1 MSYAGSLND
10 ISTLAHEI
18 GHAFHSAQ
26 LNGLR
31 PLCQEYPMTLA
42 ESASTF
48 AEILLAEGIMT
59 DPDSSDAQK
68 LSVLTA
74 TVNHG
79 IAFLIDIPIRF
90 NFEKAFHEERMR
102 GEVSVSRFKS
112 LMTDA
117 MQSQFGDLLE
127 ENGANPFFWASKMHF
142 YLTGVSFYNYPY
154 TFGYLL
160 SRGLF
165 EMFKREGKAFLP
177 KYQEFLRYS
186 GSDMAQS
193 VAQDTLGVDLE
204 TTDFW
209 KRSIMSHEP
218 ELAEFETLVKKV
230 LG

>member
-1 MSYAGSLND
+1 
-10 ISTLAHEI
+10 
-18 GHAFHSAQ
+18 
-26 LNGLR
+26 
-31 PLCQEYPMTLA
+31 MTLA

-48 AEILLAEGIMT
+48 AEILLAEGILT
-59 DPDSSDAQK
+59 DPEASDAQK
-68 LSVLTA
+68 LNVLTGSI
-74 TVNHG
+74 NHG

-112 LMTDA
+112 LMTEA
-117 MQSQFGDLLE
+117 MQAQFGELLE
-127 ENGANPFFWASKMHF
+127 DNGANPFFWASKMHF

-165 EMFKREGKAFLP
+165 EMFKREGRDFLP
-177 KYQEFLRYS
+177 KYQQFLKLS

-193 VAQDTLGVDLE
+193 VAQKALGADLE
-204 TTDFW
+204 STDFW
-209 KRSIMSHEP
+209 KRAIIGHESD
-218 ELAEFETLVKKV
+218 LVQFEDLVKKV